1 MKPKLART
9 PSPETSEQLRNRS
22 APVFCTARVGGRSPF
37 HMKWKPISGVEPRGS
52 LLLNAVT
59 DLERMIEQTLDAEKK

>member
-1 MKPKLART
+1 
-9 PSPETSEQLRNRS
+9 
-22 APVFCTARVGGRSPF
+22 
-37 HMKWKPISGVEPRGS
+37 MKWKPISGVEPRGS